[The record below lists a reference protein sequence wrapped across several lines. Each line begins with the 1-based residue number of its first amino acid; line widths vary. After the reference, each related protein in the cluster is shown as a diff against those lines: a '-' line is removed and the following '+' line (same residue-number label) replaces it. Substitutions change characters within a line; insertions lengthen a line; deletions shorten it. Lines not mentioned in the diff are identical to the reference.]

1 MGSDRIEELLLQLI
15 QDMAEVKAK
24 LNNID
29 EQKLS
34 NRTRIDEFTIE
45 HVNPDSQG
53 EENAR
58 IGNLIPLEKGLNER
72 CDNKTIQEKIEVY
85 DDSNYAT
92 ARKLAKR
99 IENADGVFD
108 SKKRSLYL
116 GKMIYD
122 DIVNYLNEENLKV
135 K

>member
-1 MGSDRIEELLLQLI
+1 M
-15 QDMAEVKAK
+15 
-24 LNNID
+24 
-29 EQKLS
+29 
-34 NRTRIDEFTIE
+34 
-45 HVNPDSQG
+45 NPYSKG
-53 EENAR
+53 EEDAR
-58 IGNLIPLEKGLNER
+58 IGNLIPLEKGLKER
-72 CDNKTIQEKIEVY
+72 CDNKTIQGKIEVY